1 MARPRFRRALSA
13 VLASATVVAVGA
25 GFFLYQASAGE
36 DAVRL
41 AAASLET
48 PFLHA
53 PELHE
58 LAIEEAATA
67 LERAQD
73 LGASVEPSL
82 QKEVEAFEYWAAG
95 DLIFAEGALGEARQ
109 GDGWTTRRRLLAAA
123 IARAAGR
130 VDEASDHAAE
140 AVAGAPDDPRALLM
154 MADLALDAGDGQ
166 AARTALEHLEDA
178 ERSLPTVQ
186 NRIGLA
192 YEVLGD
198 ADAAEQAF
206 RSAIDRAPELFEAHI
221 NLGRTL
227 RARGDVRGAQGAFQ
241 TAVGLS
247 PADADGHLGLG
258 LVTGGDEGAQ
268 HLQRAAELAPYED
281 AALLALGDIHAA
293 EGRYDEAVETYREA
307 LRRSGRNAAGYV
319 KLGNA
324 LVRTRSD
331 ADAQVAFN
339 AAIALDEDLAPAHN
353 GLGTC
358 LAALGQVEDAQASFE
373 RAAALDDSDP
383 HPLMNL
389 AVLHARHGDRREAE
403 ARWADAQ
410 SRRPGLGPLPR

>member
-1 MARPRFRRALSA
+1 MKRPCCSSSQEEDGAESSLQLSY
-13 VLASATVVAVGA
+13 VPEKTRHRDEELDQIAS
-25 GFFLYQASAGE
+25 FLSSSTGGTLYVCGGPGTGKTLHVE
-36 DAVRL
+36 R
-41 AAASLET
+41 AAA
-48 PFLHA
+48 
-53 PELHE
+53 
-58 LAIEEAATA
+58 
-67 LERAQD
+67 RRDQQQD
-73 LGASVEPSL
+73 SKIVWLRGTSFGSG
-82 QKEVEAFEYWAAG
+82 EAFVAG
-95 DLIFAEGALGEARQ
+95 LARSLSLKSEV
-109 GDGWTTRRRLLAAA
+109 WNRL
-123 IARAAGR
+123 
-130 VDEASDHAAE
+130 SSKE
-140 AVAGAPDDPRALLM
+140 AVAAFEEAMIGGRRRQKTCRVVIDEMDSLVAVAGEAARRVFRVAGNPRNKLALVAIANSIDLPMRAL
-154 MADLALDAGDGQ
+154 
-166 AARTALEHLEDA
+166 
-178 ERSLPTVQ
+178 
-186 NRIGLA
+186 
-192 YEVLGD
+192 
-198 ADAAEQAF
+198 QAF